1 MKQTIKIFA
10 VLCMTLVVVLLMA
23 SCDDPSKNSPP
34 DNQTTPAETTPAATT
49 PEETTPEETTPE
61 ETTPEETTPEVTTP
75 EETTPGAHEHIWEL
89 TVLKAATCFEEGSV
103 KHSCK
108 TCSFV
113 QYIPIEATGHH
124 LYTNGCDATCNVD
137 GCGFVRED
145 LYHKYSC
152 DCDATCNVE
161 GCGFVREPG
170 EHQYDN
176 DCDATCNVCA
186 KARVADHDFVDG
198 ACTECG
204 VALGVFE
211 NTSVYDN
218 DGDGKNDVY
227 LFTPII
233 PEKFTGEDVI
243 HVWGGDYIPELS
255 SSYVSASFFGD
266 IRHWFCTEG
275 MGEYFTYKVTV
286 DEAGIYEMAIHIRL
300 KDTKGRGA
308 KFTVN
313 AGAENEYSFEIS
325 FQFATDEEVSAA
337 MENNYTRTSYMY
349 GIQIELQAGDNYIK
363 IEEASMVDWSL
374 HWRDFY
380 FVKVDDEI
388 PHEHEMVDG
397 KCECGFIPVFENA
410 SVYDNDGDGA
420 NDVYLFTPILP
431 EKFKG
436 EDAVHVWAGDYVPE
450 LSRLYVIVDS
460 FFPIR
465 EWSCP
470 TGSGDYYV
478 YKVTVPETGI
488 YEMAIH
494 THLWATKARGA
505 KFTVNKD
512 TENEYTFE
520 LSYQFT
526 TEEASAA
533 MENDYTRTSY
543 MYGIQVELQA
553 GDNYI
558 RIEEPTQDLREFYFR
573 NFYFVKVDDEIPHEH
588 EMVDGK
594 CECGFIPVFENASV
608 YDNDGD
614 GANDVYLFT
623 PILPEKFK
631 GENVVSV
638 WCMDYIPELSTSY
651 VSDKNMFSTI
661 YTMYCQKEFDE
672 YFTYKVTVPEAG
684 VYEMAIHTRLK
695 DTRARGAKFTVNK
708 DTANEYV
715 FELSHQFATDEE
727 LFAAMENDYTRTS
740 YMYSIRVELQ
750 AGDNYI
756 CVEGPTQDLR
766 VFYFRDF
773 YFVKVEE

>member
-1 MKQTIKIFA
+1 MKQTIKLFA
-10 VLCMTLVVVLLMA
+10 VLCMTLIVVLLMA
-23 SCDDPSKNSPP
+23 SCDDLSNKLPFGDETTSAETTSAE
-34 DNQTTPAETTPAATT
+34 TTPAETTP
-49 PEETTPEETTPE
+49 EN
-61 ETTPEETTPEVTTP
+61 TTPEETTPEVTTP

-145 LYHKYSC
+145 LYHKYSG
-152 DCDATCNVE
+152 DCDATCNVTD
-161 GCGFVREPG
+161 CGFVREPG

-176 DCDATCNVCA
+176 DCDATCNVCS
-186 KARVADHDFVDG
+186 KARVAGHDFVDG

-243 HVWGGDYIPELS
+243 HVWGGDYVPELS
-255 SSYVSASFFGD
+255 GFYVGVDSFSP
-266 IRHWFCTEG
+266 ILSWFCTSG
-275 MGEYFTYKVTV
+275 YDDYFTCKVTV
-286 DEAGIYEMAIHIRL
+286 PEAGVYEMAIHTRL
-300 KDTKGRGA
+300 KDTRARGA
-308 KFTVN
+308 KITIN
-313 AGAENEYSFEIS
+313 KDTANEYAFELS
-325 FQFATDEEVSAA
+325 YQFATEEELSAA
-337 MENNYTRTSYMY
+337 MENNYTRTSYMF
-349 GIQIELQAGDNYIK
+349 GIQIELQAGDNYIR
-363 IEEASMVDWSL
+363 IEEPTQDLRAFYF
-374 HWRDFY
+374 RDFY
-380 FVKVDDEI
+380 FVKVADLT
-388 PHEHEMVDG
+388 PHYHEFVDG
-397 KCECGFIPVFENA
+397 KCECGFVPPVLENESA
-410 SVYDNDGDGA
+410 YDNDGDGR
-420 NDVYLFTPILP
+420 NDVYLFTAALP
-431 EKFKG
+431 EKFRG
-436 EDAVHVWAGDYVPE
+436 EDAVHVWGGDHVPE
-450 LSRLYVIVDS
+450 LSRLYTFVDS

-470 TGSGDYYV
+470 TGSGDYYG

-558 RIEEPTQDLREFYFR
+558 RIEEPTQELKAFYFR
-573 NFYFVKVDDEIPHEH
+573 DFYFVKVDDEIPHEH
-588 EMVDGK
+588 EFVDGK
-594 CECGFIPVFENASV
+594 CECGFVPPVLENESV

-614 GANDVYLFT
+614 GKNDVYLFT
-623 PILPEKFK
+623 AALPEKFT
-631 GENVVSV
+631 GEDVVSV
-638 WCMDYIPELSTSY
+638 WAADYIPELSTSY

-661 YTMYCQKEFDE
+661 YTMYCEKEFDE

-684 VYEMAIHTRLK
+684 IYEMAIHTRLK
-695 DTRARGAKFTVNK
+695 DTRARGAKFIINK
-708 DTANEYV
+708 DTANEYA
-715 FELSHQFATDEE
+715 FELSYQFATDEE

>member
-1 MKQTIKIFA
+1 
-10 VLCMTLVVVLLMA
+10 MTLVVVLLMA

-34 DNQTTPAETTPAATT
+34 DNQTTPAETTPAV
-49 PEETTPEETTPE
+49 
-61 ETTPEETTPEVTTP
+61 TTPEVTTP
-75 EETTPGAHEHIWEL
+75 EVTGGEAHEHVWGKW
-89 TVLKAATCFEEGSV
+89 TVLKEATCCEEGMTKRSCTTCTAAEYLSV
-103 KHSCK
+103 VP
-108 TCSFV
+108 T
-113 QYIPIEATGHH
+113 QNH
-124 LYTNGCDATCNVD
+124 LYTNECDTDCNV
-137 GCGFVRED
+137 CGATREVFN
-145 LYHKYSC
+145 HKYFS
-152 DCDATCNVE
+152 DCDETCNVE
-161 GCGFVREPG
+161 GCGFVREAE
-170 EHQYDN
+170 EHQYYN
-176 DCDATCNVCA
+176 ACDDTCNVCLS
-186 KARVADHDFVDG
+186 ARVAGHHFVDG

-204 VALGVFE
+204 VVLGVFE

-255 SSYVSASFFGD
+255 ASYVSASFFGD
-266 IRHWFCTEG
+266 IRHWYCTEG
-275 MGEYFTYKVTV
+275 RGEYFTYKVTV

-380 FVKVDDEI
+380 FVKVDDLT

-420 NDVYLFTPILP
+420 NDVYLFTPIIP
-431 EKFKG
+431 EKF
-436 EDAVHVWAGDYVPE
+436 
-450 LSRLYVIVDS
+450 
-460 FFPIR
+460 
-465 EWSCP
+465 
-470 TGSGDYYV
+470 T
-478 YKVTVPETGI
+478 
-488 YEMAIH
+488 
-494 THLWATKARGA
+494 
-505 KFTVNKD
+505 
-512 TENEYTFE
+512 
-520 LSYQFT
+520 
-526 TEEASAA
+526 
-533 MENDYTRTSY
+533 
-543 MYGIQVELQA
+543 
-553 GDNYI
+553 
-558 RIEEPTQDLREFYFR
+558 
-573 NFYFVKVDDEIPHEH
+573 
-588 EMVDGK
+588 
-594 CECGFIPVFENASV
+594 
-608 YDNDGD
+608 
-614 GANDVYLFT
+614 
-623 PILPEKFK
+623 

-661 YTMYCQKEFDE
+661 YTMYCEKEFDE

-715 FELSHQFATDEE
+715 FELSYQFATDEE

-773 YFVKVEE
+773 FFVKVEE

>member
-61 ETTPEETTPEVTTP
+61 ETVE
-75 EETTPGAHEHIWEL
+75 AHEHVWGEW
-89 TVLKAATCFEEGSV
+89 TTLKEATCGVEGMKQRSCTTCPEVEYFSV
-103 KHSCK
+103 VP
-108 TCSFV
+108 T
-113 QYIPIEATGHH
+113 QNH
-124 LYTNGCDATCNVD
+124 LYNNECDTDCNACGAT
-137 GCGFVRED
+137 REVFNHQ
-145 LYHKYSC
+145 YGG
-152 DCDATCNVE
+152 DCDATCNVI
-161 GCGFVREPG
+161 GCGFVREAG

-176 DCDATCNVCA
+176 ACDTTCNVCLTV
-186 KARVADHDFVDG
+186 RVGGHNFVDG

-233 PEKFTGEDVI
+233 PEKFTGEDAV
-243 HVWGGDYIPELS
+243 HVWAGDHIPELS
-255 SSYVSASFFGD
+255 GFYVGVDSFSP
-266 IRHWFCTEG
+266 ILSWFCTSG
-275 MGEYFTYKVTV
+275 YDDYFTCKVTV
-286 DEAGIYEMAIHIRL
+286 PEAGVYEMAIHTRL
-300 KDTKGRGA
+300 KDTRARGA
-308 KFTVN
+308 KITIN
-313 AGAENEYSFEIS
+313 KDTANEYAFELS
-325 FQFATDEEVSAA
+325 YQFATEEELSAA
-337 MENNYTRTSYMY
+337 MENNYTRTSYMF
-349 GIQIELQAGDNYIK
+349 GIQIELQAGDNYIR
-363 IEEASMVDWSL
+363 IDEPTQDLRAFYF
-374 HWRDFY
+374 RDFY
-380 FVKVDDEI
+380 FVKVADLT
-388 PHEHEMVDG
+388 PHYHEFVDG
-397 KCECGFIPVFENA
+397 KCECGFVPPVLENE
-410 SVYDNDGDGA
+410 STYDNDGDGK
-420 NDVYLFTPILP
+420 NDVYLFTAALP
-431 EKFKG
+431 EKFTG
-436 EDAVHVWAGDYVPE
+436 EDAVHLWAGDHVPE
-450 LSRLYVIVDS
+450 LSRLYTFVDS

-470 TGSGDYYV
+470 TGSGDYYG

-494 THLWATKARGA
+494 THLKATKARGA

-543 MYGIQVELQA
+543 MYGIKVELQA

-558 RIEEPTQDLREFYFR
+558 RIEEPTQELKAFYFR

-623 PILPEKFK
+623 PIIPEKFT

-715 FELSHQFATDEE
+715 FELSYQFATDEE